1 MLFERY
7 TSLYS
12 TVPTGVKFPDNWHF
26 CWLTVVQRGCQ
37 LSGYNCILDPHIL
50 TKFLGDFAVVNEN
63 QKAGTFV
70 SFITVTDGDIGQN
83 GDFVAAVKPKDKF
96 ELIEDDIEGSLIL
109 VTEKSFDREIAE
121 VQNVTVTVCDRGTPK
136 Q

>member
-1 MLFERY
+1 M
-7 TSLYS
+7 
-12 TVPTGVKFPDNWHF
+12 VD
-26 CWLTVVQRGCQ
+26 
-37 LSGYNCILDPHIL
+37 
-50 TKFLGDFAVVNEN
+50 EN

-70 SFITVTDGDIGQN
+70 SFITVTDGDVGQN

-109 VTEKSFDREIAE
+109 VTKKSFDRENSE

>member
-1 MLFERY
+1 M
-7 TSLYS
+7 
-12 TVPTGVKFPDNWHF
+12 
-26 CWLTVVQRGCQ
+26 
-37 LSGYNCILDPHIL
+37 
-50 TKFLGDFAVVNEN
+50 TKFSGDFAVVNEN
-63 QKAGTFV
+63 KKAGTFV

-109 VTEKSFDREIAE
+109 VTKKCFDREIAE
-121 VQNVTVTVCDRGTPK
+121 IQNVTVTVCDWGTPK